1 MKFYDI
7 STNPTKCPK
16 LKRHCTVLTRMW
28 DNLNYHTLLLRDKMA
43 ATLEKSLGISKNIEH
58 IFTL

>member
-7 STNPTKCPK
+7 YTNPIKCPK

-28 DNLNYHTLLLRDKMA
+28 DNLNSHSLLRRDKAA
-43 ATLEKSLGISKNIEH
+43 ATLEKSLGIYNNVEH
-58 IFTL
+58 VFPL